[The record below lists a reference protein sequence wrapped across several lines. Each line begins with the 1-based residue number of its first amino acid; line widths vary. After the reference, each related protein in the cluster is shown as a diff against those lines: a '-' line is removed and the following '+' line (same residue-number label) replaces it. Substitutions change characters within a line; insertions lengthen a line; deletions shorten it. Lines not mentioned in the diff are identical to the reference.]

1 MRIAVMGAG
10 GIGGCYGGLLARA
23 GFDVAVIARGN
34 HFGAIKEKGLRLVQ
48 PEGNFTVAVSA
59 TDDPSQVGPVDL
71 VLFSVKAHQNP
82 TAIPLIRPLIGDD
95 TTVLTIQNGVE
106 SAAEIGQ
113 EYGAERVLP
122 GSAYVLSNIV
132 SPGVIKQLSPV
143 ARVAFGETN
152 GDLSQR
158 AVAVQKAFSKAG
170 IKAELSDDISGVL
183 WSKLLYNSPA
193 NGMASAARLSPR
205 DLIEYPEGSAMFES
219 AIQEVASVATAY
231 GVNLGPEDVRG
242 AMDLIAAR
250 PIGARGSMQ
259 ADLEAGRPLELEAI
273 VGSVGRIGRRG
284 NVPTPIFDML
294 YTLLLPHIDGS
305 QENRKIDAE
314 A

>member
-10 GIGGCYGGLLARA
+10 GIGGCYGALLARA
-23 GFDVAVIARGN
+23 GNDVTLIARGA
-34 HFGAIKEKGLRLVQ
+34 HLAAIKEKGLQLVQ
-48 PEGNFTVAVSA
+48 PEDDFTVDITA
-59 TDDPSQVGPVDL
+59 TGDPSQVGPVDL
-71 VLFSVKAHQNP
+71 VVFSVKAHQNP
-82 TAIPLIRPLIGDD
+82 EAIPLIKPLMGDD

-106 SAAEIGQ
+106 SADELGQ

-132 SPGVIKQLSPV
+132 SPGVIKQISPV
-143 ARVAFGETN
+143 PRVAFGESN
-152 GDLSQR
+152 GERSQR
-158 AVAVQKAFSKAG
+158 AVAVQDAFSKAN
-170 IKAELSDDISGVL
+170 ITAELSDDISKVL

-205 DLIEYPEGSAMFES
+205 DLIEFPEGSTMFRS
-219 AIQEVASVATAY
+219 AIQEVANVATAN
-231 GVNLGPEDVRG
+231 GVPLGQEDIQG

-250 PIGARGSMQ
+250 PMGARGSMQ

-273 VGSVGRIGRRG
+273 VGSVGRIGRKV
-284 NVPTPIFDML
+284 NVPTPVFDML

-305 QENRKIDAE
+305 PENR
-314 A
+314 

>member
-1 MRIAVMGAG
+1 MGAG

-23 GFDVAVIARGN
+23 GFDVALIARGN
-34 HFGAIKEKGLRLVQ
+34 HLRAIKEKGLQLVQ
-48 PEGNFTVAVSA
+48 PDGAFTVDVSA

-82 TAIPLIRPLIGDD
+82 VAIPLIRPLIGNG

-106 SAAEIGQ
+106 SADEIGQ
-113 EYGAERVLP
+113 IYGAERVLP

-132 SPGVIKQLSPV
+132 SPGVIKQQSPV
-143 ARVAFGETN
+143 PRLAFGESN
-152 GDLSQR
+152 GYRSER
-158 AVAVQKAFSKAG
+158 AVAVQEAFSKAE
-170 IKAELSDDISGVL
+170 IDAELSDDISRVL

-205 DLIEYPEGSAMFES
+205 DLIEYPEGAAMFRS
-219 AIQEVASVATAY
+219 AIQEVANVGCAY
-231 GVNLGPEDVRG
+231 GVPFEDDDVQG
-242 AMDLIAAR
+242 ALDLIAAR
-250 PIGARGSMQ
+250 PLGARGSMQ

-273 VGSVGRIGRRG
+273 VGSVGRIGRKV
-284 NVPTPIFDML
+284 NVPTPIFDLL

-305 QENRKIDAE
+305 PENR
-314 A
+314 

>member
-1 MRIAVMGAG
+1 MGAG

-23 GFDVAVIARGN
+23 GFDVALIARGK
-34 HFGAIKEKGLRLVQ
+34 HLGAIQEKGLRLVQ
-48 PEGNFTVAVSA
+48 PDGDFTVSVSA

-82 TAIPLIRPLIGDD
+82 AAIPLIGPLMGDD

-106 SAAEIGQ
+106 SADAIAQ

-143 ARVAFGETN
+143 PRVAFGESN
-152 GDLSQR
+152 GDRSQR
-158 AVAVQKAFSKAG
+158 AVAIQEAFCKPD
-170 IKAELSDDISGVL
+170 IDAELSGDISKVL

-205 DLIEYPEGSAMFES
+205 DLIEYPEGAAMFRS
-219 AIQEVASVATAY
+219 AVQEVANVGTAY
-231 GVNLGPEDVRG
+231 GVTFEDDDVQR
-242 AMDLIAAR
+242 ALDLIAAR
-250 PIGARGSMQ
+250 PMGARGSMQ

-273 VGSVGRIGRRG
+273 VGSVGRIGRKV
-284 NVPTPIFDML
+284 NVLTPIFDML
-294 YTLLLPHIDGS
+294 YTLLLPHINGS
-305 QENRKIDAE
+305 PEDR
-314 A
+314 